1 MRKNQHTAGPWSN
14 PPTVKEKTGT
24 SFRRAELREFL
35 RARRRALT
43 PQALGLPPR
52 RRWGFP
58 GLRLQDVAELAG
70 VSTSW
75 YASFELGYAL
85 NISARTLSAIA
96 TALHLDV
103 PETNYLFHLTGTPQP
118 AQPAPDTIAIVPSL
132 RRLVEEYRDGI
143 ALLVDFRYDIVA
155 ANAVALRLGLAGS
168 DAGFER
174 NLFWRIFQSPQCRR
188 LSSRWRDVQAAHI
201 VAILRRI
208 YAESDGDARIEALIG
223 ELCAGGMEFAQLWEA
238 RTVAA
243 SSSRR
248 LHFLL
253 PNDDTVI
260 VETVILAAEGGLRVC
275 YFVPIDDLSRERLAG
290 LVMANNQTPA

>member
-1 MRKNQHTAGPWSN
+1 
-14 PPTVKEKTGT
+14 VKEKIGT
-24 SFRRAELREFL
+24 SFPSTRRAGAEATDFRHVALRDFL

-43 PQALGLPPR
+43 PQALGLPAR

-75 YASFELGYAL
+75 YASFELGYAA
-85 NISARTLSAIA
+85 NISARTLTSIA
-96 TALHLDV
+96 TALHLDG
-103 PETNYLFHLTGTPQP
+103 PETQYLFHLTGTPQP
-118 AQPAPDTIAIVPSL
+118 PKPAPDNVTVVPSL
-132 RRLVEEYRDGI
+132 RYLVEEYSDGI

-155 ANAVALRLGLAGS
+155 ANGVAFRLGLAGS
-168 DAGFER
+168 ADGFER

-208 YAESDGDARIEALIG
+208 YAESDGDTRIEALIG
-223 ELCAGGMEFAQLWEA
+223 ELRTGSTEFAQLWEA
-238 RTVAA
+238 QSVAA

-253 PNDDTVI
+253 PNDDTVV
-260 VETVILAAEGGLRVC
+260 VETVILAAEGGLRIC
-275 YFVPIDDLSRERLAG
+275 YFVPVDDLSRERLK
-290 LVMANNQTPA
+290 QT